1 MLPSDK
7 ERLMTTGIRRP
18 RVLLVDD
25 YSDVR
30 ELFSEYLQNCGF
42 DVVEATNGI
51 EALHRS
57 LEVAPDVILMDLSL
71 PLMDGWEATRRLKSD
86 HRTAGIP
93 VVALTSHALAGVFE
107 GAKRAG
113 CEAFV
118 TKPCLPE
125 DLVREIRKVLKYD
138 SPESQSG

>member
-1 MLPSDK
+1 MATAIK
-7 ERLMTTGIRRP
+7 RP
-18 RVLLVDD
+18 RILLVDD
-25 YSDVR
+25 YSEVR
-30 ELFSEYLQNCGF
+30 EMFSEYLQVHGF

-51 EALHRS
+51 EALQRT

-86 HRTAGIP
+86 PRTAAIP
-93 VVALTSHALAGVFE
+93 VVAFTSHALAGAAR
-107 GAKRAG
+107 GALNAG

-125 DLVREIRKVLKYD
+125 DLVKELRRVLKYD
-138 SPESQSG
+138 SPADDRNPPAR